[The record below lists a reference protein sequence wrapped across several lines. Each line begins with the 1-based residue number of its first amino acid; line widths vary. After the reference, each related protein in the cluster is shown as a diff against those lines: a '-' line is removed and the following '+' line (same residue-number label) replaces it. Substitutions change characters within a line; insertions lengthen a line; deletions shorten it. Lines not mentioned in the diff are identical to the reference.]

1 MLRQRVITALAMAG
15 LFLAGIFYLPLAA
28 LAAVFAL
35 VVAAGAWE
43 WAPLAGLRGAALQA
57 VYALL
62 EDHRPEASGD
72 SVPDSVPA

>member
-35 VVAAGAWE
+35 VVAAGA
-43 WAPLAGLRGAALQA
+43 
-57 VYALL
+57 
-62 EDHRPEASGD
+62 
-72 SVPDSVPA
+72 